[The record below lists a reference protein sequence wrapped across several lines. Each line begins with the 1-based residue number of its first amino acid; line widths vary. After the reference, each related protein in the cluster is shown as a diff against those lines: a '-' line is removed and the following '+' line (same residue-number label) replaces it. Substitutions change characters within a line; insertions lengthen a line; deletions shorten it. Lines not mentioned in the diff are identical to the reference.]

1 MLWFNTALLL
11 ASSATLEVGR
21 ARIKTHGTKAL
32 KRWVCVTTLLG
43 LSFVLGQLSVWRKLV
58 ADGVYL
64 QSNPHS
70 SFLYILTGLHG
81 VHLLG
86 GVLALAYLFF
96 RTLRAGRAAGALD
109 LADLA
114 GMCATYWHFLS
125 GLWVFSNDS
134 IFQQTANP
142 LAGTAACNSRTDGLG
157 AGSVL
162 DVPGGACRLS

>member
-1 MLWFNTALLL
+1 MKDVILSLTNRTNVDMRFFPLD
-11 ASSATLEVGR
+11 
-21 ARIKTHGTKAL
+21 RIKTHGTKAL

-125 GLWVFSNDS
+125 GLWVFLF
-134 IFQQTANP
+134 I
-142 LAGTAACNSRTDGLG
+142 
-157 AGSVL
+157 VL
-162 DVPGGACRLS
+162 FT